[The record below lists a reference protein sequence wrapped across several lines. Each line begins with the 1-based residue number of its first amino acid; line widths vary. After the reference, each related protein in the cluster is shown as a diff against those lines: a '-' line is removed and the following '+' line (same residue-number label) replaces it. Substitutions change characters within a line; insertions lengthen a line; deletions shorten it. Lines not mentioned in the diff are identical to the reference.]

1 MDETILSSTQSD
13 AFREIKAQVKERF
26 HVVDFLLYGSAA
38 KGEAEDESDLDLM
51 IILSA
56 PVSRIR
62 RHEIT
67 DIAFD
72 VNLKFGTNF
81 STLVVDRESWES
93 GLVSVLPLR
102 EEIMREGIR
111 L

>member
-1 MDETILSSTQSD
+1 MNETILSSKQSD
-13 AFREIKAQVKERF
+13 ALREIKSRVTDRF

-38 KGEAEDESDLDLM
+38 RGEAEPESDLDLM
-51 IILSA
+51 IVISD
-56 PVSRIR
+56 PVSRLK

-67 DIAFD
+67 DIVFD
-72 VNLKFGTNF
+72 VNLQFGTNF
-81 STLVVDRESWES
+81 STLVVDRKSWES

>member
-1 MDETILSSTQSD
+1 MNDKILSSTQSE
-13 AFREIKAQVKERF
+13 ALREIKSGVMARF
-26 HVVDFLLYGSAA
+26 DAKDFLLYGSAA
-38 KGEAEDESDLDLM
+38 RGEAEYESDLDLM
-51 IILSA
+51 IV
-56 PVSRIR
+56 VSDPISRLK

-67 DIAFD
+67 DIVFD

>member
-1 MDETILSSTQSD
+1 MNETMLSSAQSD
-13 AFREIKAQVKERF
+13 ALREIKSRVTERF
-26 HVVDFLLYGSAA
+26 RVVDFLLYGSAA
-38 KGEAEDESDLDLM
+38 RGEAENESDLDLM
-51 IILSA
+51 IVISDPIPRLK
-56 PVSRIR
+56 

-67 DIAFD
+67 DIVFD
-72 VNLKFGTNF
+72 VNLQFDTNF
-81 STLVVDRESWES
+81 STLVVDRKSWES

>member
-1 MDETILSSTQSD
+1 MNDKILSSIQSE
-13 AFREIKAQVKERF
+13 ALREIKSSVRARFDVK
-26 HVVDFLLYGSAA
+26 DFLLYGSAA
-38 KGEAEDESDLDLM
+38 RGEAEYESDLDLM
-51 IILSA
+51 IV
-56 PVSRIR
+56 VSDPISRLK

-67 DIAFD
+67 DIVFD

-102 EEIMREGIR
+102 EEIMREGIH